1 MRVHALVCARVC
13 MGMSETQTLNVF
25 LNYFSTLL
33 LVTFPLF
40 HCVYGV
46 RACMYV
52 FACVWVHMHVCA
64 WMLKLGIILYGLFH
78 LIH

>member
-1 MRVHALVCARVC
+1 

-40 HCVYGV
+40 RCVYGV
-46 RACMYV
+46 RAHSMFLHVCGCT
-52 FACVWVHMHVCA
+52 CVWVHMHVCA
-64 WMLKLGIILYGLFH
+64 WMLELGIILYGLFH